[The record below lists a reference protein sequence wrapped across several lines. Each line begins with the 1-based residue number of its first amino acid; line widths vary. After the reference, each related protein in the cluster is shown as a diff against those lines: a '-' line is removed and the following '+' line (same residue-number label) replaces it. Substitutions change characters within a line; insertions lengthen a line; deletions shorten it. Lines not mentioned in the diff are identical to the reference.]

1 MDTSRGETALKPATG
16 LSALRGVQT
25 REALAR
31 FAGDEDRYRHW
42 LVEFIGHGPAA
53 AKQIR
58 EAIVNGSL
66 ETATVLTHS
75 FKGRTGMLGMVEL
88 HSIAQSLEMT
98 LRNNEPTALWLEELE
113 LTVTEMS
120 KQISDVLGDHA
131 IR

>member
-120 KQISDVLGDHA
+120 KQISDVLGDHT

>member
-98 LRNNEPTALWLEELE
+98 LRNNEPTALWLDELE

-120 KQISDVLGDHA
+120 KQISDVLGDHT